1 MRLIMFGPPGVGKG
15 TQAKLLSQELGI
27 PHISTGD
34 MLRSA
39 VAHGTELGKRA
50 KAIMES
56 GGLVPDDIMI
66 GIVREE
72 LTSSRALKGFIL
84 DGFPRTLPQAEAL
97 TRLFRE
103 LDVNSY
109 LVVNFEVEDDAIIAR
124 LGKRL
129 VCQKDGSIF
138 TLGTNGIT
146 MNTPCPLCG
155 GKLIQREDDREDT
168 VRKRLS
174 VYHATTKPLID
185 YYEKVATVIDINGVG
200 SIDEVNR
207 EIKRLI
213 HA

>member
-1 MRLIMFGPPGVGKG
+1 
-15 TQAKLLSQELGI
+15 
-27 PHISTGD
+27 
-34 MLRSA
+34 
-39 VAHGTELGKRA
+39 
-50 KAIMES
+50 
-56 GGLVPDDIMI
+56 MI